1 MSEQRELM
9 YASSDKK
16 MRHTRPSALGRLRY
30 GMRVDTSE
38 VMPKRGFSHQKVTSK
53 DLARAQDEELKQLHE
68 SHSKKAT

>member
-1 MSEQRELM
+1 MQ
-9 YASSDKK
+9 
-16 MRHTRPSALGRLRY
+16 HTGTSPLGRLRY

-53 DLARAQDEELKQLHE
+53 YLARTQDEELKQLHE